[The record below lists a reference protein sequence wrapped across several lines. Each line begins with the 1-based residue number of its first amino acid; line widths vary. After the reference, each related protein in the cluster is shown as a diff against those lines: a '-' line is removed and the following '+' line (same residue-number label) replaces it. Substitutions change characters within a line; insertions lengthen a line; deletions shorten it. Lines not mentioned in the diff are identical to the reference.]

1 MIMRDHAR
9 AGMIMPSGLGMM
21 RLRLSFL
28 FSVSDVNVRF
38 PNSSHRWKM
47 HPPGKRCTLGS
58 TLQMTRLKPVWR
70 VNIHVPG
77 DRGSPTPSSGLS
89 APSLP
94 YLPSTQPSSATNKIF
109 SLPQQPPPSNPP
121 IFGSSRVIPTTTGTP
136 VFGLTASN
144 PFARSTG
151 PSLPPPAAAF
161 RTVTQSR
168 PIGAYHDPVSA
179 VGSVQEQ
186 RRASVTRMHQTQGT
200 SPRSR
205 RPGSRSAAAAGPS
218 NLPQTSN
225 FPQTT
230 MVLASVPLEEL
241 PGQVVYYFCLLP
253 FLLGHHESLAGSFQ
267 AYQLNTHEQMRT
279 ILTTVNNHNLSLAI
293 SIPTS
298 MSGSVCKHHIALT
311 ASPTSGRETSDTAPW
326 DVISPKSKIAT
337 HNRKFSSA
345 GLYERDFTHTQ
356 LQKHTLRHP
365 DFEHIKVVFIAIT
378 APRHQNIWAPIDTF
392 NNEQHAC
399 FPWRVAAAA
408 ELLSSISSVACIE
421 GCPGYE
427 PLEIDFAHL
436 DSFKRGPTRS
446 PPSSPERGL
455 AQDLKRPKLF
465 DSGAFNV
472 ELTGEDDTFPSS
484 FNVFQSMQQAASRD
498 VIDLS
503 EDDSDGRHR
512 GDNNV
517 LSKTLARQLVQELI
531 AAEGVTPV
539 ETLSFNKVVLW
550 RSRVADALRGTNSAV
565 PLNIRGPSPGAI
577 VNCLSSLFR
586 SLHDK
591 TAILDTEPGIL
602 VDNIMRLRIPG
613 IIHVEREFRIY
624 SDTEL
629 PEASG
634 AVGEGPENAVY
645 IEALKSRLSDT
656 SRWTQNGTYFRA
668 SFHSMK
674 RARRSDVISE
684 FRVDGTWVVLFI
696 LQLDREWLGEVTLSY
711 IHAVDPGSAVI
722 LAPWFA
728 VKHDTVLKMPH
739 DAQGPVVA
747 LLEHYLP
754 SVALSDF
761 LTVRDPGIHR
771 EMKITLLG
779 NFFFGCDDIWQHI
792 EFIEGFARG
801 FNLTGTGE
809 DTDVLQHCKKITT
822 MQALVAALYKPRPVE
837 TPDQVLQILEF
848 VFPPTEKREE
858 SPIELLRW
866 KIFQLLLVR
875 WMRGVGYPPSLLG
888 NYVSRKEYRKQRTNP
903 VLRAES
909 FLYSMTGVKSLPMD
923 PSLHLHLVYLA
934 ESRSDKNFPSRD
946 PPSLHFH
953 DCLDSLDIPMTA
965 YIQNLLLEE
974 VDYDNSMAASA
985 FDRWLSSEVAVATL
999 GTVTDYNTV

>member
-1 MIMRDHAR
+1 M
-9 AGMIMPSGLGMM
+9 
-21 RLRLSFL
+21 
-28 FSVSDVNVRF
+28 SVSPIRAMGGKCIHQSASGARCGCQKFWNRIKDQWVHTTND
-38 PNSSHRWKM
+38 PSKACM
-47 HPPGKRCTLGS
+47 GCQHPWFEHEELPL
-58 TLQMTRLKPVWR
+58 LP
-70 VNIHVPG
+70 VPG
-77 DRGSPTPSSGLS
+77 DRGSPTPSSR
-89 APSLP
+89 P
-94 YLPSTQPSSATNKIF
+94 
-109 SLPQQPPPSNPP
+109 LPQQPPPSNPP
-121 IFGSSRVIPTTTGTP
+121 IFAIGSSSSRVIPTTTGTRA
-136 VFGLTASN
+136 FGLAANN
-144 PFARSTG
+144 PFARTG

-161 RTVTQSR
+161 RMVTQSR
-168 PIGAYHDPVSA
+168 PIGVYHDPVA
-179 VGSVQEQ
+179 GLGSMQEQ
-186 RRASVTRMHQTQGT
+186 RRASVARMHQAQGT
-200 SPRSR
+200 SPRGR
-205 RPGSRSAAAAGPS
+205 RPGNRSAAAAGGS
-218 NLPQTSN
+218 NIPQTM
-225 FPQTT
+225 

-253 FLLGHHESLAGSFQ
+253 FLLGQHESLAGSFQ
-267 AYQLNTHEQMRT
+267 AYQLNTHEQMQT
-279 ILTTVNNHNLSLAI
+279 ILAAVNNHNLSLAI

-298 MSGSVCKHHIALT
+298 MSGSVWSVVDSYINAHLIKHHIALT

-365 DFEHIKVVFIAIT
+365 DFEHIKVVFIA
-378 APRHQNIWAPIDTF
+378 PRHQNIWAPIDTF

-408 ELLSSISSVACIE
+408 ELLSSVSSIACIE

-472 ELTGEDDTFPSS
+472 ELREEDDTFPSS

-503 EDDSDGRHR
+503 EDDSDGRHT

-539 ETLSFNKVVLW
+539 ETLSFHKVVLW
-550 RSRVADALRGTNSAV
+550 RSRVADALRGKNSAV

-602 VDNIMRLRIPG
+602 VDNMMRLRIPG
-613 IIHVEREFRIY
+613 IIHVKREFRIY

-645 IEALKSRLSDT
+645 MEALKSRLSDT
-656 SRWTQNGTYFRA
+656 SRWTQNGTYVRA

-674 RARRSDVISE
+674 CACRPDVISE
-684 FRVDGTWVVLFI
+684 FQVDGTWVALFT

-722 LAPWFA
+722 LVPWFA
-728 VKHDTVLKMPH
+728 VKHDTVLKMP
-739 DAQGPVVA
+739 DDVQGPVVA

-754 SVALSDF
+754 SVA
-761 LTVRDPGIHR
+761 
-771 EMKITLLG
+771 
-779 NFFFGCDDIWQHI
+779 
-792 EFIEGFARG
+792 
-801 FNLTGTGE
+801 
-809 DTDVLQHCKKITT
+809 VL
-822 MQALVAALYKPRPVE
+822 
-837 TPDQVLQILEF
+837 
-848 VFPPTEKREE
+848 
-858 SPIELLRW
+858 
-866 KIFQLLLVR
+866 
-875 WMRGVGYPPSLLG
+875 
-888 NYVSRKEYRKQRTNP
+888 
-903 VLRAES
+903 
-909 FLYSMTGVKSLPMD
+909 
-923 PSLHLHLVYLA
+923 
-934 ESRSDKNFPSRD
+934 
-946 PPSLHFH
+946 
-953 DCLDSLDIPMTA
+953 
-965 YIQNLLLEE
+965 
-974 VDYDNSMAASA
+974 A
-985 FDRWLSSEVAVATL
+985 F
-999 GTVTDYNTV
+999 